1 MLYKILGIV
10 IVVILVIV
18 VIVRH
23 KVKKG
28 RLEKRQ
34 DAAYEL
40 LKEEA
45 LDYVLKNGSDAV
57 FRMDQKIMMHVK
69 SKEINVDTVFD
80 PQENVVIGRSK
91 DSTIAINSPVISSH
105 HCQLSLSDGKV
116 YVKDL
121 GSSNGT
127 VLKHGLKK
135 TYIDSSSSVEII
147 SGDKIIIGGIC
158 FKIELFCLEKSF
170 FNKKRL

>member
-1 MLYKILGIV
+1 MIYKIFGIV
-10 IVVILVIV
+10 VVILSIAN
-18 VIVRH
+18 IVRS
-23 KVKKG
+23 KLKKN

-45 LDYVLKNGSDAV
+45 LDYVLKNGSDSA
-57 FRMDQKIMMHVK
+57 FRMDKKIMMHVK
-69 SKEINVDTVFD
+69 SKEISVDTVFD
-80 PQENVVIGRSK
+80 PQEKVVLGRSK

-105 HCQLSLSDGKV
+105 HCQLELADGKV
-116 YVKDL
+116 FLKDL

-135 TYIDSSSSVEII
+135 IHMDSGSSVEVI

-158 FKIELFCLEKSF
+158 FEIELFYLQKSF
-170 FNKKRL
+170 FNKKKL